1 MSVNPVWLSTV
12 TFYYQVK
19 FDTHPQSSSYGAAE
33 NGTCKQILRLL
44 GKQEEEN
51 SDGRWLAE
59 SCISV
64 PPTFGVSQTLQS

>member
-1 MSVNPVWLSTV
+1 MSVNPVRLSTV
-12 TFYYQVK
+12 AFYYQVK
-19 FDTHPQSSSYGAAE
+19 FDTHPQSSGYGATG
-33 NGTCKQILRLL
+33 NGTHKPILRLS

-51 SDGRWLAE
+51 PDGRWLAQ